1 LLYNDVPRF
10 SRVEQRAFGLVHVK
24 SFVQQMDSFEE
35 PNAISEILT
44 VPDSSSVPGAESVK
58 LTDSS
63 GFRAA
68 LAASGKAKNA
78 EVYEWHT
85 TKLPEHEVLS
95 AARVKTLAVSL
106 LGDVELYKH
115 DARVANMTLDEFRA
129 FLIETTPE
137 YKEFFQKLPRMF
149 RMIVS
154 ARNTAVNVDH
164 IMALI
169 QLRASQ
175 EGSSMSMAEKQLQ
188 VSRYF
193 RSNFSREARPGEEAA
208 AVAAGTGFRGT
219 PMTAEQVRADLA
231 K

>member
-1 LLYNDVPRF
+1 
-10 SRVEQRAFGLVHVK
+10 
-24 SFVQQMDSFEE
+24 MDSFEE

-44 VPDSSSVPGAESVK
+44 VPDSSAVPGAESIK

-85 TKLPEHEVLS
+85 TKLPEHEILS

-106 LGDVELYKH
+106 LADVELYKN
-115 DARVANMTLDEFRA
+115 DARTAEMTLDEFRA
-129 FLIETTPE
+129 FLIETIPA
-137 YKEFFQKLPRMF
+137 YQEFFQKLPRMF

-154 ARNTAVNVDH
+154 ARNTAVNVEH

-169 QLRASQ
+169 QMRAAQ
-175 EGSSMSMAEKQLQ
+175 ESRSMSAAEKQLQ

-193 RSNFSREARPGEEAA
+193 RSNFSREARPGEEEA
-208 AVAAGTGFRGT
+208 AVADGTGFRGT
-219 PMTAEQVRADLA
+219 PMTAAQVRDDLS